1 MTNTFPNWSVMVAAA
16 ALSCTAACTG
26 GESRPTEPPAQT
38 ATASPAAA
46 PRASAGGSQ
55 VALHTKPVD
64 GYMDS
69 VLAGTLAV
77 VDGCVVIRTTTGP
90 VTPVFVPGDV
100 DWDGATLTFLATGRE
115 LRLGTEVRLSGGRS
129 SGVGEILPPG
139 CPDAA
144 WAAGPS

>member
-1 MTNTFPNWSVMVAAA
+1 M
-16 ALSCTAACTG
+16 
-26 GESRPTEPPAQT
+26 
-38 ATASPAAA
+38 
-46 PRASAGGSQ
+46 
-55 VALHTKPVD
+55 ALHTKPVD